1 MANPGDNDKNMHQFR
16 NRIVALGIFVLACFL
31 VLLLRFVWL
40 QIVRYDRYAAKAED
54 NRVTIVPTMPE
65 RGLILDRNGVIL
77 ASNYSAYT
85 LEITPAKIEGKLEE
99 VINRLAAF
107 IDITD
112 FDRKRFKRRMEE
124 AKRHD
129 SIILKAKLSDREVAR
144 FIVQR
149 FRFPGVD
156 VQARTFRRYPM
167 GAVASHAIGYI
178 SRMSQRDIDSLDEED
193 AQNYIGTTHYGKEG
207 IEQSYEKVLHGI
219 TGYEKMEVSA
229 SGRAVRL
236 LESRPTVP
244 GSNIVLSIDI
254 GLQKTVEQAFGNRRG
269 ALVALDPN
277 TGEVLA
283 YVSKPTFDP
292 NLFVDGIDH
301 QNWDVL
307 NNSPNRPLL
316 NRPIRG
322 AYPPGSTYKPFMAMG
337 ALELKYRTPEQG
349 ISDPGYFQYGDH
361 KFRDDAKNGH
371 GYVTMFSSI
380 VTSCDTY
387 YYILARDMGVDVIHD
402 FMMQFGFGQKTGI
415 DLVGERT
422 GVLPSK
428 EWKRKAYKKEKQQ
441 EWFPGETISLGIGQG
456 YNTFT
461 PMQMAFA
468 IALLSNNG
476 VAARP
481 HLVKEIEDPVT
492 HERTPVTTETVRLDQ
507 MKQANF
513 DFIKRAM
520 VGVAGYGTARKVFGN
535 ARYSNGGKT
544 GTAQVFTV
552 AQDKT
557 YKSYYLS
564 EFKRDHA
571 LYIAFAPADK
581 PRIAIA
587 VIVENSGFGADAAAP
602 IARRALDYFMSGKT
616 DGNANAGGPANKGNG
631 KKTEEDDKT
640 PSDTPAPGNAPQQ
653 PSTPTAAATP
663 VTAPKEEK
671 KQEK

>member
-1 MANPGDNDKNMHQFR
+1 MANPGNNDKNMHQFR
-16 NRIVALGIFVLACFL
+16 NRIVALGIFVLVCFL
-31 VLLLRFVWL
+31 ILLIRFVWL
-40 QIVRYDRYAAKAED
+40 QVVSYDKYAAKAED

-65 RGLILDRNGVIL
+65 RGLILDRNGVVL

-99 VINRLAAF
+99 VIDKLATF
-107 IDITD
+107 IDISD
-112 FDRKRFKRRMEE
+112 LDRKRFKRRMEE
-124 AKRHD
+124 SKRYD
-129 SIILKAKLSDREVAR
+129 SVILKSKLSDQEVAR

-149 FRFPGVD
+149 FRFPGVE
-156 VQARTFRRYPM
+156 VQARTFRQYPM
-167 GAVASHAIGYI
+167 GQVASHAIGYI
-178 SRMSQRDIDSLDEED
+178 SRMSQRDIDNLDEDE

-207 IEQSYEKVLHGI
+207 IEQSYERILHGV

-269 ALVALDPN
+269 ALVALEPS

-301 QNWDVL
+301 QNWDAL

-361 KFRDDAKNGH
+361 KFRDDAKRGH
-371 GYVTMFSSI
+371 GYVTMYNSI
-380 VTSCDTY
+380 VVSCDTY

-428 EWKRKAYKKEKQQ
+428 EWKRNAYKKPSQQ
-441 EWFPGETISLGIGQG
+441 EWYSGETISLGIGQG

-461 PMQMAFA
+461 PVQMAFA
-468 IALLSNNG
+468 TALLSNNG

-492 HERTPVTTETVRLDQ
+492 HERKPVTTETIHLDH
-507 MKQANF
+507 MKQAHF
-513 DFIKRAM
+513 EFIKRAM
-520 VGVAGYGTARKVFGN
+520 VGVARGGTGRKVFGG
-535 ARYSNGGKT
+535 APYSTGGKT

-552 AQDKT
+552 AQDRS

-581 PRIAIA
+581 PRIAVA
-587 VIVENSGFGADAAAP
+587 VIVENAGFGADSAAP
-602 IARRALDYFMSGKT
+602 IARRALDYFMAGKT
-616 DGNANAGGPANKGNG
+616 DGSASAGAGGASGKGKAKKPA
-631 KKTEEDDKT
+631 EDGT
-640 PSDTPAPGNAPQQ
+640 PPSDTPGDNQQQQAPATAP
-653 PSTPTAAATP
+653 A
-663 VTAPKEEK
+663 TAPKEEK

>member
-1 MANPGDNDKNMHQFR
+1 MANPGNNDKDMHQFR
-16 NRIVALGIFVLACFL
+16 NRIVALGIFVLVCFL
-31 VLLLRFVWL
+31 ILLIRFVWL
-40 QIVRYDRYAAKAED
+40 QVVSYDKYAAKAED

-65 RGLILDRNGVIL
+65 RGLILDRNGVVL

-99 VINRLAAF
+99 VIDKLAAF
-107 IDITD
+107 IDISD
-112 FDRKRFKRRMEE
+112 LDRRRFKRRMEE
-124 AKRHD
+124 SKRYD
-129 SIILKAKLSDREVAR
+129 SVILKSKLSDQEVAR

-149 FRFPGVD
+149 FRFPGVE
-156 VQARTFRRYPM
+156 VQARTFRQYPM
-167 GAVASHAIGYI
+167 GQVASHAIGYI
-178 SRMSQRDIDSLDEED
+178 SRMSQRDIDNLDEDE

-207 IEQSYEKVLHGI
+207 IEQSYERILHGI

-269 ALVALDPN
+269 ALVALEPS

-301 QNWDVL
+301 QNWDAL

-361 KFRDDAKNGH
+361 KFRDDAKRGH
-371 GYVTMFSSI
+371 GYVTMYNSI
-380 VTSCDTY
+380 VVSCDTY

-428 EWKRKAYKKEKQQ
+428 EWKRNAYKKPSQQ
-441 EWFPGETISLGIGQG
+441 EWYSGETISLGIGQG

-461 PMQMAFA
+461 PVQMAFA
-468 IALLSNNG
+468 TALLSNNG

-492 HERTPVTTETVRLDQ
+492 HERKPVTTETIHLDH
-507 MKQANF
+507 MKQAHF
-513 DFIKRAM
+513 EFIKRAM
-520 VGVAGYGTARKVFGN
+520 VGVARGGTGRKVFGG
-535 ARYSNGGKT
+535 APYSTGGKT

-552 AQDKT
+552 AQDRS

-581 PRIAIA
+581 PRIAVA
-587 VIVENSGFGADAAAP
+587 VIVENAGFGADSAAP
-602 IARRALDYFMSGKT
+602 IARRALDYFMAGKT
-616 DGNANAGGPANKGNG
+616 DGSASAGAGGASGKGKAKKPA
-631 KKTEEDDKT
+631 EDGT
-640 PSDTPAPGNAPQQ
+640 PPSDTPGDNQQQQAPATAP
-653 PSTPTAAATP
+653 A
-663 VTAPKEEK
+663 TAPKEEK

>member
-1 MANPGDNDKNMHQFR
+1 MANPGNNDKDMHQFR
-16 NRIVALGIFVLACFL
+16 NRIVALGAFVLVCFL
-31 VLLLRFVWL
+31 ILLARFIWL
-40 QIVRYDRYAAKAED
+40 QVVRYDSYAAKAED

-65 RGLILDRNGVIL
+65 RGLILDRNGEVL
-77 ASNYSAYT
+77 ANNYSAYT
-85 LEITPAKIEGKLEE
+85 LEITPAKVEGKLNE
-99 VINRLAAF
+99 VIDKLASF
-107 IDITD
+107 IDISEL
-112 FDRKRFKRRMEE
+112 DRKRFKKRMEE
-124 AKRHD
+124 AKRYD
-129 SIILKAKLSDREVAR
+129 SVILKAKLTDSEVAR

-156 VQARTFRRYPM
+156 VQARTFRQYPM
-167 GAVASHAIGYI
+167 GAVAAHAIGYI
-178 SRMSQRDIDSLDEED
+178 SRMSQRDIDNLDEDE

-207 IEQSYEKVLHGI
+207 IEKSYEKVLHGI

-254 GLQKTVEQAFGNRRG
+254 GLQKVVEQAFGNRRG
-269 ALVALDPN
+269 ALVALDPS

-301 QNWDVL
+301 QNWEAL
-307 NNSPNRPLL
+307 NNSPNKPLL

-322 AYPPGSTYKPFMAMG
+322 AYPPGSTYKPYMAMA
-337 ALELKYRTPEQG
+337 ALELKYRSPEQG

-371 GYVTMFSSI
+371 GYVNMFTSI
-380 VTSCDTY
+380 VVSCDTY

-402 FMMQFGFGQKTGI
+402 FMQQFGFGQKTGI
-415 DLVGERT
+415 DLQGERV

-428 EWKRKAYKKEKQQ
+428 EWKRKTFKKESQQ
-441 EWFPGETISLGIGQG
+441 EWFSGETISLGIGQG

-468 IALLSNNG
+468 MALLSNNG

-492 HERTPVTTETVRLDQ
+492 HERTPVTTEVVKLDH
-507 MKQANF
+507 MKQAHF

-520 VGVAGYGTARKVFGN
+520 VGVAGWGTGRKVFAGS
-535 ARYSNGGKT
+535 RYATGGKT

-552 AQDKT
+552 AQDKS

-564 EFKRDHA
+564 EFKRDHG
-571 LYIAFAPADK
+571 LYIAFAPVDK
-581 PRIAIA
+581 PRIAVA
-587 VIVENSGFGADAAAP
+587 VIVENGGFGADCAAP
-602 IARRALDYFMSGKT
+602 IAKRAMDYFMAGRSDGGSGPASAAPGRAKAKKAGT
-616 DGNANAGGPANKGNG
+616 DGG
-631 KKTEEDDKT
+631 DKAPT
-640 PSDTPAPGNAPQQ
+640 DSPGNDQPQQ
-653 PSTPTAAATP
+653 PAAAGP
-663 VTAPKEEK
+663 AAAPKEEK

>member
-1 MANPGDNDKNMHQFR
+1 MANPGNNDKNMHQFR
-16 NRIVALGIFVLACFL
+16 NRIVALGIFVLVCFL
-31 VLLLRFVWL
+31 ILLIRFVWL
-40 QIVRYDRYAAKAED
+40 QVVSYDKYAAKAED

-65 RGLILDRNGVIL
+65 RGLILDRNGVVL

-99 VINRLAAF
+99 VIDKLATF
-107 IDITD
+107 IDISD
-112 FDRKRFKRRMEE
+112 LDRKRFKRRMEE
-124 AKRHD
+124 SKRYD
-129 SIILKAKLSDREVAR
+129 SVILKSKLSDQEVAR

-149 FRFPGVD
+149 FRFPGVE
-156 VQARTFRRYPM
+156 VQARTFRQYPM
-167 GAVASHAIGYI
+167 GQVASHAIGYI
-178 SRMSQRDIDSLDEED
+178 SRMSQRDIDNLDEDE

-207 IEQSYEKVLHGI
+207 IEQSYERILHGV

-269 ALVALDPN
+269 ALVALEPS

-301 QNWDVL
+301 QNWDAL

-361 KFRDDAKNGH
+361 KFRDDAKRGH
-371 GYVTMFSSI
+371 GYVTMYNSI
-380 VTSCDTY
+380 VVSCDTY

-415 DLVGERT
+415 DLVGERA

-428 EWKRKAYKKEKQQ
+428 EWKRNAYKKPSQQ
-441 EWFPGETISLGIGQG
+441 EWYSGETISLGIGQG

-461 PMQMAFA
+461 PVQMAFA
-468 IALLSNNG
+468 TALLSNNG

-492 HERTPVTTETVRLDQ
+492 HERKPVTTETIHLDH
-507 MKQANF
+507 MKQAHF
-513 DFIKRAM
+513 EFIKRAM
-520 VGVAGYGTARKVFGN
+520 VGVARGGTGRKVFGG
-535 ARYSNGGKT
+535 APYSTGGKT

-552 AQDKT
+552 AQDRS

-581 PRIAIA
+581 PRIAVA
-587 VIVENSGFGADAAAP
+587 VIVENAGFGADSAAP
-602 IARRALDYFMSGKT
+602 IARRALDYFMAGKTNGSAGAGAGGASGKGKAKKPAE
-616 DGNANAGGPANKGNG
+616 DGTP
-631 KKTEEDDKT
+631 
-640 PSDTPAPGNAPQQ
+640 PSDTPGDNQQQQAPATAP
-653 PSTPTAAATP
+653 A
-663 VTAPKEEK
+663 TAPKEEK

>member
-1 MANPGDNDKNMHQFR
+1 MANLGDNDKDIHQFR
-16 NRIVALGIFVLACFL
+16 NRIVALGIFVLICFL
-31 VLLLRFVWL
+31 ILLMRFVWL
-40 QIVRYDRYAAKAED
+40 QVIRYDRYAAKAED

-65 RGLILDRNGVIL
+65 RGLILDRNGVVL

-99 VINRLAAF
+99 VINKLATF
-107 IDITD
+107 IDISD
-112 FDRKRFKRRMEE
+112 LDRKRFKRRMEE
-124 AKRHD
+124 AKRYD
-129 SIILKAKLSDREVAR
+129 SIILKAKLSDQEVAR

-149 FRFPGVD
+149 FRFPGVE
-156 VQARTFRRYPM
+156 VQARTFRQYPM

-178 SRMSQRDIDSLDEED
+178 SRMSQHDIDNLDEEE

-207 IEQSYEKVLHGI
+207 IEKSYEKILHGI

-254 GLQKTVEQAFGNRRG
+254 GLQKTVEQAFSNRRG
-269 ALVALDPN
+269 ALVALEPD

-292 NLFVDGIDH
+292 NLFVEGIDH
-301 QNWDVL
+301 QNWEAL
-307 NNSPNRPLL
+307 NNSPNKPLL
-316 NRPIRG
+316 NRPIKG

-371 GYVTMFSSI
+371 GYVNMFTSI
-380 VTSCDTY
+380 VVSCDTY
-387 YYILARDMGVDVIHD
+387 YYILARDMGVDTIHD
-402 FMMQFGFGQKTGI
+402 FMKQFGFGQKTGI
-415 DLVGERT
+415 DLQGERK

-428 EWKRKAYKKEKQQ
+428 EWKRKAYKSEKQQ
-441 EWFPGETISLGIGQG
+441 EWYSGETISLGIGQG

-461 PMQMAFA
+461 PVQMAFA
-468 IALLSNNG
+468 TALLSNNG

-492 HERTPVTTETVRLDQ
+492 HERTPITTETVRLDH

-520 VGVAGYGTARKVFGN
+520 VGVAGWGTARKIFGGT
-535 ARYSNGGKT
+535 RYSNGGKT

-552 AQDKT
+552 AQDKS

-581 PRIAIA
+581 PRIAVA
-587 VIVENSGFGADAAAP
+587 VIVENAGFGADAAAP
-602 IARRALDYFMSGKT
+602 IAKRALDYFMSGKT
-616 DGNANAGGPANKGNG
+616 DGNVSVSSDPAAGKEKG
-631 KKTEEDDKT
+631 KKAAEDDNA
-640 PSDTPAPGNAPQQ
+640 PSDSPGDDRPQQAPAP
-653 PSTPTAAATP
+653 TP
-663 VTAPKEEK
+663 APKEEK

>member
-16 NRIVALGIFVLACFL
+16 NRIVALGVFVLVCFL
-31 VLLLRFVWL
+31 VLLARFIWL
-40 QIVRYDRYAAKAED
+40 QVVRYDRYAAKAED

-65 RGLILDRNGVIL
+65 RGLILDRNGVVL

-99 VINRLAAF
+99 VIDKLAAF
-107 IDITD
+107 IDISEL
-112 FDRKRFKRRMEE
+112 DRKRFKRRMEE
-124 AKRHD
+124 AKRYD
-129 SIILKAKLSDREVAR
+129 SIILKAKLSDHEVAR

-149 FRFPGVD
+149 FRFPGVE
-156 VQARTFRRYPM
+156 VQARTFRQYPM
-167 GAVASHAIGYI
+167 GQVASHAIGYI
-178 SRMSQRDIDSLDEED
+178 SRMSQRDIDNLDEDD

-207 IEQSYEKVLHGI
+207 IEQSYERILHGI

-244 GSNIVLSIDI
+244 GSNVVLSIDI
-254 GLQKTVEQAFGNRRG
+254 GLQKTVEQAFGSRRG

-301 QNWDVL
+301 QNWDAL
-307 NNSPNRPLL
+307 NNSPNKPLL

-371 GYVTMFSSI
+371 GYVTMFNSI
-380 VTSCDTY
+380 VASCDTY

-415 DLVGERT
+415 DLVGERS

-428 EWKRKAYKKEKQQ
+428 EWKRKAYKKPSQQ
-441 EWFPGETISLGIGQG
+441 EWYSGETISLGIGQG

-461 PMQMAFA
+461 PVQMAFA
-468 IALLSNNG
+468 TALLSNNG

-492 HERTPVTTETVRLDQ
+492 HERKPVTTETVHLDQ

-520 VGVAGYGTARKVFGN
+520 VGVARGGTARKVFGG
-535 ARYSNGGKT
+535 APYPTGGKT

-552 AQDKT
+552 AQDKS

-571 LYIAFAPADK
+571 LYIAFAPVDK
-581 PRIAIA
+581 PRIAVA
-587 VIVENSGFGADAAAP
+587 VIVENAGFGADSAAP
-602 IARRALDYFMSGKT
+602 IARRALDYFMAGKT
-616 DGNANAGGPANKGNG
+616 DRSANTGGSSGKGGG
-631 KKTEEDDKT
+631 KKAAEGDKVPT
-640 PSDTPAPGNAPQQ
+640 DAPGNDQQQQ
-653 PSTPTAAATP
+653 PSTPATVSTP
-663 VTAPKEEK
+663 ATAPKEEK

>member
-1 MANPGDNDKNMHQFR
+1 MANPGNNDKNMHQFR
-16 NRIVALGIFVLACFL
+16 NRIVALGIFVLVCFL
-31 VLLLRFVWL
+31 ILLIRFVWL
-40 QIVRYDRYAAKAED
+40 QVVSYDKYAAKAED

-65 RGLILDRNGVIL
+65 RGLILDRNGVVL

-99 VINRLAAF
+99 VIDKLATF
-107 IDITD
+107 IDISD
-112 FDRKRFKRRMEE
+112 LDRKRFKRRMEE
-124 AKRHD
+124 SKRYD
-129 SIILKAKLSDREVAR
+129 SVILKSKLSDQEVAR

-149 FRFPGVD
+149 FRFPGVE
-156 VQARTFRRYPM
+156 VQARTFRQYPM
-167 GAVASHAIGYI
+167 GQVASHAIGYI
-178 SRMSQRDIDSLDEED
+178 SRMSQRDIDNLDEDE

-207 IEQSYEKVLHGI
+207 IEQSYERILHGV

-269 ALVALDPN
+269 ALVALEPS

-301 QNWDVL
+301 QNWDAL

-361 KFRDDAKNGH
+361 KFRDDAKRGH
-371 GYVTMFSSI
+371 GYVTMYNSI
-380 VTSCDTY
+380 VVSCDTY

-428 EWKRKAYKKEKQQ
+428 EWKRNAYKKPSQQ
-441 EWFPGETISLGIGQG
+441 EWYSGETISLGIGQG

-461 PMQMAFA
+461 PVQMAFA
-468 IALLSNNG
+468 TALLSNNG

-492 HERTPVTTETVRLDQ
+492 HERKPVTTETIHLDH
-507 MKQANF
+507 MKQAHF
-513 DFIKRAM
+513 EFIKRAM
-520 VGVAGYGTARKVFGN
+520 VGVARGGTGRKVFGG
-535 ARYSNGGKT
+535 APYSTGGKT

-552 AQDKT
+552 AQDRS

-581 PRIAIA
+581 PRIAVA
-587 VIVENSGFGADAAAP
+587 VIVENAGFGADSAAP
-602 IARRALDYFMSGKT
+602 IARRALDYFMAGKT
-616 DGNANAGGPANKGNG
+616 DGSAGAGAGGASGKGKAKKPA
-631 KKTEEDDKT
+631 EDGT
-640 PSDTPAPGNAPQQ
+640 PPSDTPGDNQQQQAPATAP
-653 PSTPTAAATP
+653 A
-663 VTAPKEEK
+663 TAPKEEK

>member
-1 MANPGDNDKNMHQFR
+1 MANLGNNDKNMHQFR
-16 NRIVALGIFVLACFL
+16 NRIVALGIFVLVCFL
-31 VLLLRFVWL
+31 ILLIRFVWL
-40 QIVRYDRYAAKAED
+40 QVVSYDKYAAKAED

-65 RGLILDRNGVIL
+65 RGLILDRNGVVL

-99 VINRLAAF
+99 VIDKLATF
-107 IDITD
+107 IDISD
-112 FDRKRFKRRMEE
+112 LDRKRFKRRMEE
-124 AKRHD
+124 SKRYD
-129 SIILKAKLSDREVAR
+129 SVILKSKLSDQEVAR

-149 FRFPGVD
+149 FRFPGVE
-156 VQARTFRRYPM
+156 VQARTFRQYPM
-167 GAVASHAIGYI
+167 GQVASHAIGYI
-178 SRMSQRDIDSLDEED
+178 SRMSQRDIDNLDEDE

-207 IEQSYEKVLHGI
+207 IEQSYERILHGV

-269 ALVALDPN
+269 ALVALEPS

-301 QNWDVL
+301 QNWDAL

-361 KFRDDAKNGH
+361 KFRDDAKRGH
-371 GYVTMFSSI
+371 GYVTMYNSI
-380 VTSCDTY
+380 VVSCDTY

-415 DLVGERT
+415 DLVGERA

-428 EWKRKAYKKEKQQ
+428 EWKRNAYKKTSQQ
-441 EWFPGETISLGIGQG
+441 EWYSGETISLGIGQG

-461 PMQMAFA
+461 PVQMAFA
-468 IALLSNNG
+468 TALLSNNG

-492 HERTPVTTETVRLDQ
+492 HERKPVTTETIHLDH
-507 MKQANF
+507 MKQAHF
-513 DFIKRAM
+513 EVIKRAM
-520 VGVAGYGTARKVFGN
+520 VGVARGGTGRKVFGG
-535 ARYSNGGKT
+535 APYSTGGKT

-552 AQDKT
+552 AQDRS

-581 PRIAIA
+581 PRIAVA
-587 VIVENSGFGADAAAP
+587 VIVENAGFGADSAAP
-602 IARRALDYFMSGKT
+602 IARRALDYFMAGKTNGSAGAGGASGKGKAKKPAE
-616 DGNANAGGPANKGNG
+616 DGTP
-631 KKTEEDDKT
+631 
-640 PSDTPAPGNAPQQ
+640 PSDTPGDNQQQQAPATAP
-653 PSTPTAAATP
+653 A
-663 VTAPKEEK
+663 TAPKEEK